1 MTWFIASYTGAMRS
15 NILRTPS
22 AGSVPVSSPPLGYAC
37 PHRFVSAF
45 SSPS

>member
-1 MTWFIASYTGAMRS
+1 MTRFIASYTGAIRS

-22 AGSVPVSSPPLGYAC
+22 AGSVPVSTLYC
-37 PHRFVSAF
+37 PHRFVSVF